1 MGDIEGNFRILEK
14 SFNTACA
21 KNCDFFLTPEL
32 SLTGYPPQDLLL
44 RKDFIKKIEKYKK
57 KLINLTKKRET
68 IFSLSV
74 PVYQDGQ
81 LVNSLL
87 LIKSG
92 KILYTYEKM
101 NLPNYGVF
109 DEKRY
114 FNSKGKKKALDF
126 KKNKIDFLICED
138 MWSEDFENY
147 SSKHSLDFIIIINA
161 SPFEF
166 GKFDLRKKL
175 AFKRAK
181 YFNAKLIYVNLVG
194 AQDDLVFDGGSF
206 VMEKNG
212 KIISQLPFF
221 KESDQV
227 IDFQQIKKKKYTKEN
242 NLSLLY
248 KALVTGLKNYM
259 SKNGF
264 KSATLGLSG
273 GIDSALSLAI
283 AADSIGPENIFSFFL
298 PSLFTS
304 QSSKTDALDMSNY
317 IGVKTQ
323 EISIEKLRKSV
334 LSHLNPIFKDLEEEV
349 TEENIQSRLRGLILM
364 AVSNKFNSLLI
375 TTGNKSEL
383 AVGYSTLYG
392 DMSGGYSILKDVYK
406 TKVFELSNWRNEN
419 IADEFKVKQIKVIPE
434 NIITKEPSAEL
445 KFNQIDKDSLPP
457 YHILDRILE
466 LLIDENS
473 DLKSIIKQGFSKKL
487 VNKIWL
493 MVKNSEF
500 KRYQSV
506 IGPKVSKMS
515 LSLDRRFPLTNKFNL
530 D

>member
-1 MGDIEGNFRILEK
+1 
-14 SFNTACA
+14 
-21 KNCDFFLTPEL
+21 
-32 SLTGYPPQDLLL
+32 
-44 RKDFIKKIEKYKK
+44 
-57 KLINLTKKRET
+57 
-68 IFSLSV
+68 
-74 PVYQDGQ
+74 
-81 LVNSLL
+81 
-87 LIKSG
+87 
-92 KILYTYEKM
+92 
-101 NLPNYGVF
+101 
-109 DEKRY
+109 
-114 FNSKGKKKALDF
+114 
-126 KKNKIDFLICED
+126 
-138 MWSEDFENY
+138 
-147 SSKHSLDFIIIINA
+147 
-161 SPFEF
+161 
-166 GKFDLRKKL
+166 
-175 AFKRAK
+175 
-181 YFNAKLIYVNLVG
+181 
-194 AQDDLVFDGGSF
+194 
-206 VMEKNG
+206 
-212 KIISQLPFF
+212 
-221 KESDQV
+221 
-227 IDFQQIKKKKYTKEN
+227 
-242 NLSLLY
+242 
-248 KALVTGLKNYM
+248 
-259 SKNGF
+259 
-264 KSATLGLSG
+264 
-273 GIDSALSLAI
+273 
-283 AADSIGPENIFSFFL
+283 
-298 PSLFTS
+298 
-304 QSSKTDALDMSNY
+304 MSNY